1 MNIRNLALI
10 ALVAALAAG
19 NACSNEKGAKDDTTV
34 QAQPSAAREEAA
46 PAAAGSSFAG
56 TVMETMDAGPYTYV
70 RVEAGGREIWAAANK
85 FQVTVGEQVVVPL
98 DMPMESFHSDTLNR
112 DFPLI
117 YFAGA
122 IAKEGEAKAS
132 VMPAGHPPVAG
143 AGAAHGSAPVAPVEP
158 VAGGLTIADVWAGS
172 SRLAGS
178 TVTVRGRVVKF
189 NPGIMG
195 TNWMHLQDGSGSS
208 ANGTHDLTVTTP
220 GAATVGDVVTATG
233 AVAVDQDFGAGYS
246 YPVLLREAAIVTQ
259 SPL

>member
-1 MNIRNLALI
+1 MTIRTLTVI
-10 ALVAALAAG
+10 ALATCLVAL
-19 NACSNEKGAKDDTTV
+19 NACSTEPAAKDDTTA

-46 PAAAGSSFAG
+46 PAAAGSTFAG

-70 RVEAGGREIWAAANK
+70 RVEADGREIWAAANT
-85 FQVTVGEQVVVPL
+85 FQVAVGEQVVVPL

-122 IAKEGEAKAS
+122 IAKEGEAKAP
-132 VMPAGHPPVAG
+132 VMPAGHPPIAG
-143 AGAAHGSAPVAPVEP
+143 AGVAHGTAPVAPVEP
-158 VAGGLTIADVWAGS
+158 VAGGLTIAEIWAGK

-195 TNWMHLQDGSGSS
+195 TNWLHLQDGSGTPT
-208 ANGTHDLTVTTP
+208 NGTHDITVTSP
-220 GAATVGDVVTATG
+220 ASAKVGDVVTATG
-233 AVAVDQDFGAGYS
+233 AVAVDQDFGAGYA
-246 YPVLLREAAIVTQ
+246 YPVIIREAAIVAN
-259 SPL
+259 